1 MVAPTHSSFLL
12 HSQNRKLNIA
22 YYLSFLKDMD
32 SPCDSGVTQ
41 DLTAVDSWTVF
52 YETQQVKVVKR

>member
-1 MVAPTHSSFLL
+1 
-12 HSQNRKLNIA
+12 
-22 YYLSFLKDMD
+22 MD